1 MPKDSSA
8 LVQYTI
14 DGPAMIQ
21 RVSPRDRHHKSIR
34 CARWQYLW
42 LLLVAFPLNL
52 SAQKVR
58 TGHDKS
64 TDFTRFKTYSWN
76 APEMPVTRPLLY
88 ASIIGWVD
96 LELKAKGL
104 TQMEKGGDL
113 SLIPAGAM
121 EFGVNTGAG
130 TPILP
135 TYGGQ
140 PPSIDATRWTG
151 AAGAAYLTAGSY
163 VPEGTLVL
171 TFVDRESNKI
181 VWNGTVKEKLDVE
194 NKTKSMERVH
204 KAILKLMQKFP
215 PGKD

>member
-1 MPKDSSA
+1 
-8 LVQYTI
+8 
-14 DGPAMIQ
+14 MIQ
-21 RVSPRDRHHKSIR
+21 PISAIDRPRERR
-34 CARWQYLW
+34 PFARWQYVW
-42 LLLVAFPLNL
+42 LLLVVFPPTLA
-52 SAQKVR
+52 AQKVR

-64 TDFTRFKTYSWN
+64 TDFTRFKTYSWH
-76 APEMPVTRPLLY
+76 APDMPVTRPLLY
-88 ASIIGWVD
+88 ASIVGWVD
-96 LELKAKGL
+96 MELKAKGL
-104 TQMEKGGDL
+104 TLMEKGGDL
-113 SLIPAGAM
+113 SLFPAGAM
-121 EFGVNTGAG
+121 EFGVNTAAG

-151 AAGAAYLTAGSY
+151 AAGAAYMTAGSY

-194 NKTKSMERVH
+194 NKDKSMERVH

-215 PGKD
+215 PAKD

>member
-1 MPKDSSA
+1 M
-8 LVQYTI
+8 VH
-14 DGPAMIQ
+14 AMIQ
-21 RVSPRDRHHKSIR
+21 RVTLIDSRHQGIPFT
-34 CARWQYLW
+34 RWQYVWILI
-42 LLLVAFPLNL
+42 VALPLNL
-52 SAQKVR
+52 WGQKVR

-64 TDFTRFKTYSWN
+64 IDFTRFKSYSWQ

-96 LELKAKGL
+96 MELKAKGL

-121 EFGVNTGAG
+121 EFGVNTAAG

-140 PPSIDATRWTG
+140 PPSIDATMWTG

-194 NKTKSMERVH
+194 NKTKSMDRVH
-204 KAILKLMQKFP
+204 KAILKLLQKFP